1 LIRKIQ
7 RRIRELEKKIEIAEL
22 KEKTAYIILEKF
34 KVEFDKIKLDKEA
47 FENLVNVLNFNL

>member
-1 LIRKIQ
+1 MIRKIQ